1 MKLVR
6 FGKRVINMAQIVEI
20 EYQREV
26 DWNSSRSDPAGYK
39 LYTNQI
45 VDGLPNYIWIDGA
58 DMIALE
64 MWLADNSDNARAPM
78 ENEP

>member
-6 FGKRVINMAQIVEI
+6 FGKRVINMDQIVKI
-20 EYQREV
+20 EYRQNPHLLGDVSYR
-26 DWNSSRSDPAGYK
+26 

-45 VDGLPNYIWIDGA
+45 VDGLLNWIEIDGA

-64 MWLADNSDNARAPM
+64 MWLADNSDDARAPM
-78 ENEP
+78 MNEV

>member
-6 FGKRVINMAQIVEI
+6 FGKRVINMDQIVEI
-20 EYQREV
+20 EYRQNPHLLGDVSYR
-26 DWNSSRSDPAGYK
+26 

-45 VDGLPNYIWIDGA
+45 IDGMLNWIEIEGA

-64 MWLADNSDNARAPM
+64 MWLEDNSEDARAPM
-78 ENEP
+78 MEEE